1 MRGLFILALS
11 LLSLNTFA
19 AGSKIDIPKYDWSWK
34 GFFGTYDRASAQ
46 RGLKVY
52 REVCA
57 GCHSMN
63 YLSYRNLADLG
74 FSEDHIKAIAA
85 EHLVLD
91 GPNDEGEMFERDGIP
106 SDQFVNPYFK

>member
-1 MRGLFILALS
+1 MRKALLAIFLLFS
-11 LLSLNTFA
+11 FNLNG
-19 AGSKIDIPKYDWSWK
+19 AGAKIDIPKYDWSWK

-91 GPNDEGEMFERDGIP
+91 GPNDEGEMFLSLIHI
-106 SDQFVNPYFK
+106 

>member
-1 MRGLFILALS
+1 
-11 LLSLNTFA
+11 
-19 AGSKIDIPKYDWSWK
+19 
-34 GFFGTYDRASAQ
+34 
-46 RGLKVY
+46 
-52 REVCA
+52 
-57 GCHSMN
+57 MN

-106 SDQFVNPYFK
+106 SDQFVNPYLNEKLLELPITELTHLIYFNS